1 MTGSPKP
8 HRHLGLLGA
17 TGIGVGAI
25 VGGGILALA
34 GVAFQTTGPS
44 AIVAFALNG
53 AIAFI
58 TVFSFAEL
66 AARFPQS
73 GGTYTYARKVL
84 TVEAAFAVGWI
95 VWFAS
100 VVAAVLYAM
109 GFAVFFVP
117 LLEQVLILVNGEA
130 PVWLGGRGALVFYAL
145 AAVGL
150 YVWRLTRSAAGGGQ
164 WETVGKVI
172 VFGVIILAGFVALA
186 GEAPPPGELAARFR
200 PFFLEGFGGLA
211 QAMGYTF
218 IALQGFDL
226 IAAVG
231 GEVKRPRRNLPRA
244 MFLSLGTAL
253 VIYLPLLFLIVAV
266 GAPGRPVAEVAA
278 ENPEIIVAV
287 AARNFMGSAGYWLVV
302 VAGILSMLS
311 ALQANLLAASRFAR
325 TMGSDRTLP
334 QRYARLAPGTGTP
347 TAAIWLSAA
356 VIAFLLLAVPNVAV
370 AGAVASLIFLT
381 CFSLTHLIGYLA
393 RRRAGRPFA
402 FRTPW
407 FPSIPAVGGSACM
420 AIALY
425 QAVAVPQAGVLA
437 ALWLGAGAIFYALHL
452 APRARVVDAS
462 SEGRDP
468 QMMRLRGRR
477 PVVLAPIANPASAE
491 MLVTMAKALAP
502 PDVSRVQLL
511 SVVGS
516 LEDAAGDGLRR
527 GIRDAQA
534 VLGGAL
540 RTAVDVKLRPEALI
554 TLHKD
559 PWSEI
564 ARVAEATRCESIL
577 LGVGHLDDSLMTGPL
592 AHLIGVVDADVV
604 IMRAPQDWKP
614 DQARRI
620 LAPSRGGRDQS
631 PVRARLLGSLLR
643 TASRD
648 VAYMGVVTANVG
660 DGVRKRAMRD
670 LERLAWDEV
679 GESAHAELVVGDDV
693 VAQVASRAEETD
705 LLILGFHRRGRRRAV
720 FSSLM
725 LKIARATTCPLVM
738 ISHRRSASVLPDASL
753 LSKVPRADR

>member
-1 MTGSPKP
+1 MTGPPKP

-53 AIAFI
+53 VIAFI

-117 LLEQVLILVNGEA
+117 LLERIAILVNGEA

-150 YVWRLTRSAAGGGQ
+150 YVWRLTRSAAGGRQ
-164 WETVGKVI
+164 WETVGKVV
-172 VFGVIILAGFVALA
+172 VFGVIILAGFLALA
-186 GEAPPPGELAARFR
+186 TEAPAPGELAARFR

-231 GEVKRPRRNLPRA
+231 GEVKRPRRNVPRA

-266 GAPGRPVAEVAA
+266 GAPDRPVAEVAA

-356 VIAFLLLAVPNVAV
+356 VVAFLLIAVPNVAV

-381 CFSLTHLIGYLA
+381 SFSLTHLIGYLA
-393 RRRAGRPFA
+393 RKRAGRPFA

-407 FPSIPAVGGSACM
+407 FPSIPAVGGAACM

-437 ALWLGAGAIFYALHL
+437 ALWLSAGAVFYALHL

-511 SVVGS
+511 SVVGAF
-516 LEDAAGDGLRR
+516 EDVPGDGLRR

-564 ARVAEATRCESIL
+564 ARVAEATRCESLL

-592 AHLIGVVDADVV
+592 ARLIGAVDADVV

-614 DQARRI
+614 EQARRI

-660 DGVRKRAMRD
+660 GGVRKRAMRD

-693 VAQVASRAEETD
+693 VAKVASRAEESD

-725 LKIARATTCPLVM
+725 LKIARATSCPLVM
-738 ISHRRSASVLPDASL
+738 ISHRRGSSVLPESSILA
-753 LSKVPRADR
+753 RAGR